1 MGGSQLRGGS
11 VKVGAVNTCSP
22 RVRPLAAHFHVIG
35 RRLSLLVHAFSPP
48 LAAHAPRFSIAG
60 PYRRALCRR
69 GLGSASRAEAV
80 HLGPGRRRWR
90 VRYNR
95 CARSSIGCAGKE
107 PWRHQGSEP
116 SWCTR
121 SGLRE
126 ERRGGKAQDAED
138 TRTDIYALVGTIA
151 HFVVMRACLPGSLKR
166 PRRSC
171 PHDTQKRG
179 PDGQSGLQ
187 LRLSMV
193 STACSPRSRR
203 PYAPADLRGPKS
215 ASFSPMRC
223 RPLRFVRTSS
233 CRASAS
239 SRRRMKSAGSGG
251 W

>member
-1 MGGSQLRGGS
+1 MLGQGLVERARGRGEWSWWWKEVKESWGVGGSQLRGGS

-126 ERRGGKAQDAED
+126 ERRG
-138 TRTDIYALVGTIA
+138 V
-151 HFVVMRACLPGSLKR
+151 
-166 PRRSC
+166 
-171 PHDTQKRG
+171 
-179 PDGQSGLQ
+179 
-187 LRLSMV
+187 
-193 STACSPRSRR
+193 
-203 PYAPADLRGPKS
+203 
-215 ASFSPMRC
+215 
-223 RPLRFVRTSS
+223 
-233 CRASAS
+233 
-239 SRRRMKSAGSGG
+239 RRRMQRTRGPTFML
-251 W
+251 